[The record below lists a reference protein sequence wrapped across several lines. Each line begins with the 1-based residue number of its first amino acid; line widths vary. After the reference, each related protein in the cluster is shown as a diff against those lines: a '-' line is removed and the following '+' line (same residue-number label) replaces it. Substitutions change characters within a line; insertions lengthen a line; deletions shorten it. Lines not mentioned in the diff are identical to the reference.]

1 MEDVL
6 DKADEFIEQYNYEM
20 AQKFLERALEINSD
34 HPRALETAAS
44 LLLEVWDFWCNW
56 PLEQIKSISRN
67 FTLRKKDSDFNS
79 PRNFFH
85 YEFFFLVLPQFSKSF
100 LFIFLGWWSWKSST
114 MFGTSYYSPTQ
125 SRISKIFFT
134 GTIIFWTRIL
144 GTIQARHQNYWSR

>member
-44 LLLEVWDFWCNW
+44 LLLEVRDFWCNW
-56 PLEQIKSISRN
+56 PLEQIKSNKSISRN

-85 YEFFFLVLPQFSKSF
+85 YEFFFWSSHSLAKAFY
-100 LFIFLGWWSWKSST
+100 LFF
-114 MFGTSYYSPTQ
+114 
-125 SRISKIFFT
+125 
-134 GTIIFWTRIL
+134 
-144 GTIQARHQNYWSR
+144 